1 MQPPSDSQS
10 NSARWLLTA
19 AAVVSGLLLLRICL
33 AADRGFDLSDE
44 GFNLLGMQDPS
55 RYGLLPT
62 LFGFVL
68 HPIYEAVGGS
78 IGRLRLLNFVA
89 TFGLGLFFFAS
100 LLSTTLGA
108 RLLTR
113 SERLMTA
120 VALSASS
127 LALFDTWLVTPSY
140 NGLALHGTLIAAACT
155 LRVAA
160 PRPWPWL
167 LGIGFGGWLV
177 FMAKPPASALIAL
190 MVLAHIWA
198 CSKRPW
204 QSALVAG
211 GFALLLLIATAFAV
225 DGSLLGFVGRFQAA
239 AAQVAGTDHHLGA
252 LFRLGLPR
260 MGRAQLLGAGVAVA
274 LGTAPIWLR
283 GRFGAGA
290 VMGRIAPGCLLGAA
304 ALAVGLADGGPV
316 KANAAKGMLLLAPL
330 VTVLIWRWGQGERG
344 TAPAGAATRPPR
356 EARATLLF
364 LLALPFG
371 YAFGTNNSLWFNMS
385 LAGCFWVGAAVWL
398 GQNHPSVSHAK
409 ERLVSVTAVAVAVSA
424 ALVMSGLNYP
434 HRQSRPILE
443 QEVPVAV
450 RGSQLKL
457 TPAAADIVRRATAS
471 SQQAGLQVGE
481 LVIDLTGRSPG
492 LVYAIAGTSQGL
504 PWVVGGYPT
513 SQESLLRLLR
523 SIPCDRL
530 ATGWL
535 LVEPGGPRS
544 LDAEAAIR
552 SYGAAL
558 TSDFAKVGSWL
569 GAEQSGWPSPPGEQQ
584 LYRPSRSV
592 QEATSACEQLRR
604 GSL

>member
-10 NSARWLLTA
+10 NSAPWLLAA

-55 RYGLLPT
+55 RYGLLST

-78 IGRLRLLNFVA
+78 IATLRRLNFVA
-89 TFGLGLFFFAS
+89 TFGLGALFFAS
-100 LLSTTLGA
+100 LLWTTVQSG
-108 RLLTR
+108 LLTR
-113 SERLMTA
+113 SERLLTA
-120 VALSASS
+120 VALAASS
-127 LALFDTWLVTPSY
+127 LALFETGLVTPSY
-140 NGLALHGTLIAAACT
+140 NGLALHGTLLAAACT

-190 MVLAHIWA
+190 LVLAYIWA

-211 GFALLLLIATAFAV
+211 GFALLLLVATAFAL
-225 DGSLLGFVGRFQAA
+225 DGSLLGFVVRLQAA
-239 AAQVAGTDHHLGA
+239 AAQVSGTDHHLGA
-252 LFRLGLPR
+252 LFRFDLPP
-260 MGRAQLLGAGVAVA
+260 MGRAQLLGAALAVA
-274 LGTAPIWLR
+274 LGSAPIWLR

-290 VMGRIAPGCLLGAA
+290 VMGRIALGCLLGAA

-316 KANAAKGMLLLAPL
+316 KANPAKGILLLAPL
-330 VTVLIWRWGQGERG
+330 VTALIWRWGQGDRG
-344 TAPAGAATRPPR
+344 AAPAGEATWPPR
-356 EARATLLF
+356 EARATLFF

-371 YAFGTNNSLWFNMS
+371 YAFGTNNSLWYNMS

-398 GQNHPSVSHAK
+398 GQNQPSIAHAK

-424 ALVMSGLNYP
+424 ALVMSGTNYP

-450 RGSQLKL
+450 RGSQLQV
-457 TPAAADIVRRATAS
+457 TQATADLVRRATET
-471 SQQAGLQVGE
+471 SQQAGLRPGDF
-481 LVIDLTGRSPG
+481 VIDLTGRSPG
-492 LVYAIAGTSQGL
+492 LVYAIAGTSHGL
-504 PWVVGGYPT
+504 PWVLGGFPT
-513 SQESLLRLLR
+513 SSESLLRLLR

-535 LVEPGGPRS
+535 LIEPGGPRS
-544 LDAEAAIR
+544 LDAEAGLR

-558 TSDFAKVGSWL
+558 TADFAKVGSWPGAEEAGWL
-569 GAEQSGWPSPPGEQQ
+569 GAPGEQQ
-584 LYRPSRSV
+584 LYRPARSV
-592 QEATSACEQLRR
+592 PEATSACEKLRR